1 MNFSRVNDYHLASE
15 PKGYTIVR
23 IVLERGVLYELW
35 AGKERVTHDGPHADS
50 DIDARRRA
58 VERLTAAAERH
69 QRRTCNTEKPAA

>member
-35 AGKERVTHDGPHADS
+35 AGKERVMHEGPIAEHDYE
-50 DIDARRRA
+50 ARKLA
-58 VERLTAAAERH
+58 VVRLTESAERH
-69 QRRTCNTEKPAA
+69 AQRVAA